1 MNGPPAQ
8 GRRKATEKVVQ
19 TIPVRGAIRFRC
31 ATTAAFQTYVLSSKP
46 KRLVLAKTRIL
57 SSSAIARIE
66 RRMALGE
73 DRTARAFET
82 IAHMLDRPRGSRV
95 TLFTETGRSTVED
108 AVPRVATQPFEA
120 HVANAVPGSEEK
132 SVSPRNLDERME
144 DIARRIGNSRQ
155 SPNKPGQPHDS
166 IPSKPRLDLEAA
178 VSQITSRRQALD
190 AREARSAFAAPQ
202 ADPATDRTDANG
214 EVCSSS
220 ESAWQSRRRETGVP
234 VKEGARV
241 PVNTRYEARREP
253 TRSPPAP
260 PELPR
265 EDIRAPASRLDE
277 AWREPANQRVGD
289 ADLTAMR
296 EQIAAMAR
304 ILNDLAPR
312 NAVVAL
318 EGAVRDLTQRVA
330 MLRKDGCRELLL
342 APLDYVAAELRSTL
356 KSHNP
361 QAVAAGL
368 EREIRALGGKIDRL
382 AHAAINPETFER
394 IRRQTEEVRNL
405 LAAAATRTA
414 PLERLE
420 RQISELA
427 DRVERLGASP
437 APHVESAQ
445 MAASLAYVRQE
456 IERAAPLSTLLSIER
471 RLEQIAA
478 RLDQEIG
485 RSAQDGVDQRPFDD
499 LARRID
505 GVRQSVET
513 RPQPQFDTSGM
524 QALLVELSA
533 KLAGLNAESLMT
545 LMRDISDKLDAVSL
559 NRAEARAS
567 EPTLTEIIGKLD
579 RLPRPEA
586 FASRADM
593 RSLEQTLQSLQAK
606 LGLGDGWT
614 FDRQV
619 VSQIVEEVSHR
630 VENSAAAR
638 IDAQGLA
645 DQIARIHNR
654 LEALSGRFS
663 SANALELVMRELL
676 EKLAEGAPSSIAGGT
691 GASSEVSASLAGEL
705 AGLKAER
712 ATGDNR
718 IQLRLTEIHHILQT
732 LAAHLASVE
741 AEHASTVDDE
751 LQSIARPTSPNELSS
766 SAIRGDRALR
776 AEDATPGIGFVPR
789 AFEPAAPPN
798 QDGSSLSQSAGDD
811 VLLEPGAGAPH
822 PAQEAG
828 ELAQAIRSKMSWSVS
843 AHIAAARR
851 AVQSPF
857 ADGGVASA
865 PPPAARGVERAKSLY
880 GNHRRSVLLAMAL
893 AIVVSVAVRLI
904 GAHAPFAQKSELDRQ
919 PVKAAS
925 TGVLP
930 GSPIDLAS
938 GIAPADRRVDTTPTA
953 SIAPPSEL
961 SKANTTDGELPP
973 ELLAAVPAGL
983 SSFLRDAVIAGSPTA
998 QYELAQRLFEGRG
1011 LPQDQHAAAVWFERA
1026 ASFGLAP
1033 AQFRIGALYQKGV
1046 GVTRDAAAAKHW
1058 YAKAAEAGNARAAHN
1073 LAVMYAE
1080 PIAEK
1085 PDYAEAAKWFRK
1097 AAELGIRDSQFN
1109 LAVLYARGLGVGQD
1123 LRQSWLWFSLAA
1135 AQGDTDAGK
1144 KRDEIEAKI
1153 NPAALA
1159 AAADELTKFKVAKPD
1174 PVANEIAAPAG
1185 GWDNNPGAPPL
1196 SLTLPE
1202 PHGGTR
1208 PPSAP

>member
-1 MNGPPAQ
+1 M
-8 GRRKATEKVVQ
+8 
-19 TIPVRGAIRFRC
+19 RG
-31 ATTAAFQTYVLSSKP
+31 
-46 KRLVLAKTRIL
+46 
-57 SSSAIARIE
+57 
-66 RRMALGE
+66 
-73 DRTARAFET
+73 
-82 IAHMLDRPRGSRV
+82 GSR
-95 TLFTETGRSTVED
+95 
-108 AVPRVATQPFEA
+108 
-120 HVANAVPGSEEK
+120 
-132 SVSPRNLDERME
+132 
-144 DIARRIGNSRQ
+144 NSRQ
-155 SPNKPGQPHDS
+155 SPNEPGQPHDS
-166 IPSKPRLDLEAA
+166 IPPKPRLDLEAA

-190 AREARSAFAAPQ
+190 AREARSAFAAPR

-220 ESAWQSRRRETGVP
+220 ATAWPSGRRETGVP

-265 EDIRAPASRLDE
+265 EDIRAPASRLDG
-277 AWREPANQRVGD
+277 AWRERADQRVGD
-289 ADLTAMR
+289 ADLAAMR

-304 ILNDLAPR
+304 ILSDLAPR

-318 EGAVRDLTQRVA
+318 EGAVRDLTERVA
-330 MLRKDGCRELLL
+330 MLREDGCRELLL
-342 APLDYVAAELRSTL
+342 APLDHVAAELRSTF

-414 PLERLE
+414 PVERLE

-445 MAASLAYVRQE
+445 MAASLACVREE

-485 RSAQDGVDQRPFDD
+485 RSAQDGVDQRPFDE

-533 KLAGLNAESLMT
+533 KLAGPNAESLMT

-559 NRAEARAS
+559 NRAEASAS

-663 SANALELVMRELL
+663 SANALESVMRELL

-705 AGLKAER
+705 AELKAER

-751 LQSIARPTSPNELSS
+751 LPSPPTPLRP
-766 SAIRGDRALR
+766 A
-776 AEDATPGIGFVPR
+776 V
-789 AFEPAAPPN
+789 
-798 QDGSSLSQSAGDD
+798 SSLG
-811 VLLEPGAGAPH
+811 GFRT
-822 PAQEAG
+822 PAQAC
-828 ELAQAIRSKMSWSVS
+828 
-843 AHIAAARR
+843 
-851 AVQSPF
+851 SP
-857 ADGGVASA
+857 ASA
-865 PPPAARGVERAKSLY
+865 PAPRPASETLHK
-880 GNHRRSVLLAMAL
+880 RRSN
-893 AIVVSVAVRLI
+893 S
-904 GAHAPFAQKSELDRQ
+904 
-919 PVKAAS
+919 
-925 TGVLP
+925 
-930 GSPIDLAS
+930 
-938 GIAPADRRVDTTPTA
+938 
-953 SIAPPSEL
+953 
-961 SKANTTDGELPP
+961 
-973 ELLAAVPAGL
+973 
-983 SSFLRDAVIAGSPTA
+983 
-998 QYELAQRLFEGRG
+998 
-1011 LPQDQHAAAVWFERA
+1011 
-1026 ASFGLAP
+1026 
-1033 AQFRIGALYQKGV
+1033 
-1046 GVTRDAAAAKHW
+1046 
-1058 YAKAAEAGNARAAHN
+1058 
-1073 LAVMYAE
+1073 
-1080 PIAEK
+1080 
-1085 PDYAEAAKWFRK
+1085 
-1097 AAELGIRDSQFN
+1097 
-1109 LAVLYARGLGVGQD
+1109 
-1123 LRQSWLWFSLAA
+1123 
-1135 AQGDTDAGK
+1135 
-1144 KRDEIEAKI
+1144 
-1153 NPAALA
+1153 
-1159 AAADELTKFKVAKPD
+1159 
-1174 PVANEIAAPAG
+1174 
-1185 GWDNNPGAPPL
+1185 
-1196 SLTLPE
+1196 
-1202 PHGGTR
+1202 
-1208 PPSAP
+1208 